1 MKQNLFRHIMLT
13 ALACAFVLGFAGAQQ
28 TAYAI
33 PFDPCTLVTG
43 LPASTALP
51 AGRICPTPEPEDE
64 AGPPAENLYDG
75 RINNDQGH
83 DVGAPVAIYEGSI
96 KVYGIDP
103 VSGDGWLDV
112 EISQEQIDAVGVPA
126 DAPALLGQGTN
137 HYTGIGIFVYRLPGG
152 AFQVNTEYADGK
164 PYIFAWDGSG
174 GKWHFA
180 W

>member
-1 MKQNLFRHIMLT
+1 MKQKLFRHIILA
-13 ALACAFVLGFAGAQQ
+13 ALAFAFVLGFAGAQQ

-33 PFDPCTLVTG
+33 PFDPCALVTG
-43 LPASTALP
+43 LPASTTVP
-51 AGRICPTPEPEDE
+51 AGRICPTLEPADK

-103 VSGDGWLDV
+103 QSGNGWLTLD
-112 EISQEQIDAVGVPA
+112 ISNEQIAALGVPA
-126 DAPALLGQGTN
+126 EAPALLASAVN
-137 HYTGIGIFVYRLPGG
+137 PYTGKSIALYRLPGG

-164 PYIFAWDGSG
+164 PYIFAWDGSD